1 MEIFINPY
9 TDFGFKK
16 LFGEEKNKHL
26 LVSFINDLLGGQ
38 EQVVD
43 LTFRNSEHL
52 PGSLL
57 QRKSVFDIY
66 CTNEKG
72 EHFIV
77 EMQKAAQDYFKDRT
91 LFYASF
97 PIQAQATKGDW
108 DFNLKAVYCIGILD
122 FVFGD
127 HKAQKAVNRDVIHT
141 VELKDHR
148 NVLFSDKLK
157 FIYVEMPNFNKTLEE
172 LSSHQDRWLFF
183 LKNLNRL
190 EQIPELFAGDVIAEG
205 FEIARVAALDNV
217 ERASY
222 ESSLKVYRDN
232 YSVVNTASRRSKAE
246 GKAEGKTEVA
256 IAMLTAGFTV
266 EKIAELTQLS
276 EAEIL
281 GLAGG
286 LSD

>member
-127 HKAQKAVNRDVIHT
+127 HKAQKAANRDVIHT
-141 VELKDHR
+141 VELKEHR